1 MWPWSR
7 PPPYSRAVLVER
19 SELITCLA
27 EAREYY
33 AAKLA
38 GARAVTVQ
46 RSGSAQR
53 VTIVFEAD
61 GTHAYSVG
69 LKTGEPTPNAV
80 DVVERRIP
88 AGQGRF
94 RVEQRRF
101 SLERARLLDE
111 VLRAISLFT
120 VAVPEA
126 GGRPGYQK
134 AIVYG
139 PALPTGER
147 MRVVL
152 RPGPGDARTCVSA
165 YPVSQ
170 SEWVAACRLKRARF
184 P

>member
-1 MWPWSR
+1 MP
-7 PPPYSRAVLVER
+7 VER

-38 GARAVTVQ
+38 GARTVTVQ
-46 RSGSAQR
+46 RSGSVQR

-61 GTHAYSVG
+61 GTHVYS
-69 LKTGEPTPNAV
+69 EAV
-80 DVVERRIP
+80 KPGGPVLAAADAIERRIP
-88 AGQGRF
+88 IGGGRF

-101 SLERARLLDE
+101 SLGRARLLDE

-139 PALPTGER
+139 PALPSGER

>member
-1 MWPWSR
+1 VP
-7 PPPYSRAVLVER
+7 VER

-33 AAKLA
+33 AQALA
-38 GARAVTVQ
+38 GARTVTVQ
-46 RSGSAQR
+46 RSGSSQR
-53 VTIVFEAD
+53 VTILFEAD
-61 GTHAYSVG
+61 GTHAYSIG
-69 LKTGEPTPNAV
+69 IKPGEPTPSVPAL
-80 DVVERRIP
+80 VERRIP
-88 AGQGRF
+88 TGQGRF
-94 RVEQRRF
+94 RVEARRF

-126 GGRPGYQK
+126 GGHQK
-134 AIVYG
+134 SIVYG
-139 PALPTGER
+139 PALASGER

-170 SEWVAACRLKRARF
+170 QEWLAASRLKRARF